1 MGIVSDQCKPR
12 KGNVMH
18 PCVHECMHECDRACT
33 QACTHVCT
41 GACRRH
47 VCTHAFIGPTCT
59 HISRRDGSEN
69 KQIKKIYQRD
79 NKSVKDKTQMIKKSH
94 IDGRGKKDRKK

>member
-1 MGIVSDQCKPR
+1 MGIDSDQCKPR
-12 KGNVMH
+12 KGNIMH
-18 PCVHECMHECDRACT
+18 RRVHECMHECDRACT

-41 GACRRH
+41 RACRRH

-59 HISRRDGSEN
+59 HISRRDECEN
-69 KQIKKIYQRD
+69 KQIKKRYQRD
-79 NKSVKDKTQMIKKSH
+79 NKIVKDKKKMIERSH